1 MPPRMYM
8 QTIQFVTYDFYSKS
22 LTFETRHVSGRRYH
36 FIITK
41 SQFLALD
48 DIIMLIEEGLR
59 YGYYPLD
66 QNMWLSYKANN
77 VSIYKETLECG
88 RIKFTFEH
96 FEDYKRYTHSRLRSL
111 LRLNRQVAR
120 RKRMHDG
127 GASVTNHQRS
137 LSVAMQPSHQSSTS
151 KRRCWNERE
160 AAPRSTDNVKLPPD
174 DKTRSILSE
183 RHGTTPRR
191 RTDSIISSATMDTN
205 LSSPATLRLDSSDES
220 LESE

>member
-1 MPPRMYM
+1 MHPRMYM
-8 QTIQFVTYDFYSKS
+8 QTVQFVTYDRYTKTF
-22 LTFETRHVSGRRYH
+22 TFETRHASGRHYH

-48 DIIMLIEEGLR
+48 DVIMLIDAGLR
-59 YGYYPLD
+59 HGYYPLD
-66 QNMWLSYKANN
+66 QNMWLCYKASN
-77 VSIYKETLECG
+77 VALYKETTECE

-111 LRLNRQVAR
+111 LRLNSKVAR
-120 RKRMHDG
+120 RKRKHDG
-127 GASVTNHQRS
+127 EDSIANHQRP
-137 LSVAMQPSHQSSTS
+137 LSITMQPTHQSSTS

-160 AAPRSTDNVKLPPD
+160 TAPRSTDNVKLPPD

-183 RHGTTPRR
+183 RHDTTPRR
-191 RTDSIISSATMDTN
+191 RIESIISSATMDTN
-205 LSSPATLRLDSSDES
+205 LSSPATIRLDSSDES